1 MRIAA
6 CRFCGADIQEE
17 PTAFGVMWFHKIS
30 KDQRTLTE
38 RSPDRRQC
46 FTVASPDLNTMTLG

>member
-1 MRIAA
+1 MRIAV

-17 PTAFGVMWFHKIS
+17 QTTLGVMWFHKIS
-30 KDQRTLTE
+30 KDQRTWTNGP
-38 RSPDRRQC
+38 PDRRQC